1 MVGTSFLVILSFQ
14 ALQGAYPL
22 PLTRL
27 ATAHSCCLF
36 RSVGITSYN
45 QWCLKTITKSDRCLL
60 KENTYSVVFHRIR
73 DISSERQ
80 RARYL
85 KAFILPEHIPL
96 RGNKIAVCYELK

>member
-1 MVGTSFLVILSFQ
+1 MVGTSFLVILTFQ

-45 QWCLKTITKSDRCLL
+45 H
-60 KENTYSVVFHRIR
+60 TYSVVFHRIR

-80 RARYL
+80 RARYR